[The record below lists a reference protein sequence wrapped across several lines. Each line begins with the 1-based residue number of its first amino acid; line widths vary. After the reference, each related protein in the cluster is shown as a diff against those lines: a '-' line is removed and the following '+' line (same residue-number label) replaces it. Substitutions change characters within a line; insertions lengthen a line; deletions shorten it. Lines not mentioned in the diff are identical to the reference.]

1 MVEEVYRVLS
11 CTPHVTACFS
21 KVVFSDKVVFDFG
34 IDEIALAFGLGIT
47 PPPPS
52 PISDED
58 DLRHATAALSVH
70 TDLRLLGHV
79 LMGP

>member
-1 MVEEVYRVLS
+1 MKSRWLS
-11 CTPHVTACFS
+11 VW
-21 KVVFSDKVVFDFG
+21 
-34 IDEIALAFGLGIT
+34 GLHH
-47 PPPPS
+47 PPS

>member
-1 MVEEVYRVLS
+1 M
-11 CTPHVTACFS
+11 
-21 KVVFSDKVVFDFG
+21 VFSDKVVFDFG

-47 PPPPS
+47 PPPL

>member
-1 MVEEVYRVLS
+1 MSLLAFPKWSFRTKSFLN
-11 CTPHVTACFS
+11 
-21 KVVFSDKVVFDFG
+21 FG

-47 PPPPS
+47 PPPS